1 MHFSDNEELRKDEEH
16 GFLKNSLTDSNIQM
30 EIEELTNM
38 ETHPKIEVYHK
49 TVEEL
54 SAQLTIAEAE
64 REKYIEESRKTQ
76 AIIAKLEAENVMITS
91 QLAESDEAL
100 DKFIYVVDDLKAA
113 KEELLCKLAELV
125 VAEESKIA
133 ALREAELMGKA
144 LNEEKE
150 KNKELLA
157 RIIELK
163 EALRVSNRAVIDA
176 EEKKAAFFAG
186 IESEL
191 LIATEAALK
200 SQEQIEDMRKQLEMR
215 KGLENDLFEKT
226 IRIDYLQLELKRE
239 KNQNSSVR
247 KAASDAIN
255 ELKKLISDM
264 QIMEKINSE
273 KQACIE
279 SLQGDV
285 KRLEEELQTTREEAK
300 ELNLQIKKLNA
311 DIQKM
316 EDEMSVGSLG
326 LEVEIATLK
335 SELHKGRSQIAAAE
349 AAEARARSSLTGMYL
364 AVQQLAIEAEKA
376 KNELRIARLEADS
389 TEVVNKQATE
399 DETEGKDVTADS
411 SELCP
416 GITISV
422 EEYESLIRKAE
433 RADVITQTSSNDKPQ
448 AVELVE
454 ASDVDP
460 EKKELDAANET
471 ISELKLSLEVATK
484 RAEVAE
490 EAKALVENYLR
501 KLKGKHRRKKSTSET
516 PEKQEIDIADD
527 KPTLPTS
534 KARRPSGFPAH
545 VRRSTSLTDSKKN
558 ENYVPLGKVLNI
570 EFKI

>member
-1 MHFSDNEELRKDEEH
+1 MHSSDNEELRKVGEQ
-16 GFLKNSLTDSNIQM
+16 GFLVYSLTNLNTRM

-38 ETHPKIEVYHK
+38 ETHPKIEVYHQ

-54 SAQLTIAEAE
+54 SAQLKISEAE
-64 REKYIEESRKTQ
+64 REKHIEESWKTQ
-76 AIIAKLEAENVMITS
+76 AIIAKLEAENRMISS
-91 QLAESDEAL
+91 QLSESGEAL
-100 DKFIYVVDDLKAA
+100 DKFIHVVDDSKAK

-125 VAEESKIA
+125 AAEESKIA

-176 EEKKAAFFAG
+176 EEKKAAFFSG

-191 LIATEAALK
+191 LIATEAALQ

-239 KNQNSSVR
+239 KNQNSFVK

-264 QIMEKINSE
+264 LIREKTNSK

-300 ELNLQIKKLNA
+300 ELNLQIKKLNT

-316 EDEMSVGSLG
+316 EDEVSVGSLG

-349 AAEARARSSLTGMYL
+349 AAEARAQSSLTGLYL
-364 AVQQLAIEAEKA
+364 AVQELAIEAEKA
-376 KNELRIARLEADS
+376 KNELRITRLEGDKS
-389 TEVVNKQATE
+389 EVGNKPDNKAAE
-399 DETEGKDVTADS
+399 DKTEGKDFTADS
-411 SELCP
+411 SVLCP

-433 RADVITQTSSNDKPQ
+433 RADVMTQTSPKDEPPV
-448 AVELVE
+448 VELGKT
-454 ASDVDP
+454 SDVDP
-460 EKKELDAANET
+460 VKKELDAANET
-471 ISELKLSLEVATK
+471 INELMLSLEVATK

-490 EAKALVENYLR
+490 EAKTLVENYLR
-501 KLKGKHRRKKSTSET
+501 KLKEKHRRKKSSSET
-516 PEKQEIDIADD
+516 PEKQEIGIADD
-527 KPTLPTS
+527 KLTLPTG
-534 KARRPSGFPAH
+534 KIRPSGFPAG
-545 VRRSTSLTDSKKN
+545 VGRSTSLTNSKKTK
-558 ENYVPLGKVLNI
+558 NYVPLGKVLNI
-570 EFKI
+570 QF